1 MIDLEKLEKIL
12 DLMSRYG
19 VDVVQAE
26 SAKERFAVARNAP
39 QANFFSGS
47 NSPMGTPFPVA
58 AGGSAD
64 QSGAGGTGAMGYQQQ
79 QAQQGGASNNSGAPG
94 SQPVGQ
100 SAATVVS
107 NSSAGAAS
115 ASGTLGGQVQ
125 LSELV
130 GTFYRAASPT
140 STAFAEVGKKVRKG
154 QTLCIVEAMKIM
166 NEIESEWDGEIVEV
180 LVENGKPVEFGTPLF
195 RIKTS

>member
-12 DLMSRYG
+12 ELMSRYG

-39 QANFFSGS
+39 QAHFFAQPQATNAGAA
-47 NSPMGTPFPVA
+47 VA
-58 AGGSAD
+58 AGMAMAPSQGFAAE
-64 QSGAGGTGAMGYQQQ
+64 SGQTAA
-79 QAQQGGASNNSGAPG
+79 APASQGGPDSARPAT
-94 SQPVGQ
+94 Q
-100 SAATVVS
+100 SAVKPVPAEE
-107 NSSAGAAS
+107 GK
-115 ASGTLGGQVQ
+115 VQ
-125 LSELV
+125 RSELV

-140 STAFAEVGKKVRKG
+140 STPFADVGKKVRKG

-166 NEIESEWDGEIVEV
+166 NEIESEWDGEILEI

-195 RIKTS
+195 RIRPS